1 MGSLKNDQKDFNRLV
16 EGIRNYILKNKKNES
31 IVDLVNIIADIC
43 QENNLR
49 FNRQKFLEACGIE

>member
-1 MGSLKNDQKDFNRLV
+1 MTKKDFNRLV